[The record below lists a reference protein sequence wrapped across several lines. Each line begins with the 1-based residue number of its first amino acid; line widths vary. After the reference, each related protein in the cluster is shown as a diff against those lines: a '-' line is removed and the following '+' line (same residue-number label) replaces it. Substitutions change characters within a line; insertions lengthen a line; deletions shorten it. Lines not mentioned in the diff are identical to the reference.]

1 MIGVVVP
8 VHDEEAHLDAC
19 LTALDRAS
27 HHRALRG
34 EPVIILA
41 VLDRCV
47 DGSARIARRHG
58 VASLEVDV
66 RSVGAARAIG
76 AQYVL
81 QHGARWLAN
90 TDADTLVAPDWLASQ
105 LALDADA
112 VCGTVG
118 VHDWPLDST
127 ALRGAFESRYQDA
140 DGHRH
145 IHGANLGICAR
156 AYVRAGGF
164 APVHAD
170 EDVALVH
177 SLEDI
182 GASVAWSAQPR
193 VRTSARLIGRA
204 PRGFAHYLADLQ
216 ERSPANRHVD
226 MPATTPR
233 YRCGA
238 DSVCLRRDV
247 IMARLATSRV

>member
-58 VASLEVDV
+58 VVILEIDV

-76 AQYVL
+76 ARYVL
-81 QHGARWLAN
+81 GQGARWLAN

-118 VHDWPLDST
+118 VHDWPVGSI
-127 ALRGAFESRYQDA
+127 ALRGAFESRYRDA
-140 DGHRH
+140 DGHPH

-170 EDVALVH
+170 EDIALVH
-177 SLEDI
+177 SLQET
-182 GASVAWSAQPR
+182 GASVAWSARPR
-193 VRTSARLIGRA
+193 VRTSARLIGRT
-204 PRGFAHYLADLQ
+204 PGGFAQHLAGLHRALYTTAHRPYTIDIEFAVSLHAVTMS
-216 ERSPANRHVD
+216 RS
-226 MPATTPR
+226 
-233 YRCGA
+233 
-238 DSVCLRRDV
+238 
-247 IMARLATSRV
+247 